1 MIETGSTQVT
11 VERVLSKLERGVIF
25 SGRQADGERIR
36 VKLSGIDLSPE
47 IGETYHVDGLIHTFT
62 DKFKVSVK
70 QINVSKIERV
80 NAVGALLIPFLERL
94 PNVGPVRAKRLLEAF
109 GDDLTQA
116 LTDPDRLC
124 EVAKALDPAKPVLTS
139 KIAAQVFAAMTHKTE
154 EENSARAEVEFLSLL
169 EKAGVTKTSAARQ
182 LWRLVGGAGSQ
193 ERLLKNPYLA
203 ASILDWKSADHLG
216 KNLLRQADPK
226 VDVKDHPPRLLG
238 AVDSV
243 WRDLLGDG
251 NSASEEE
258 PFLAL
263 LRRRGVDP
271 DLALGL
277 ARKKGAVAESEAL
290 LRAPGAAYI
299 ENSLAN
305 RLHDMEQAVCP
316 VIIPDDR
323 RLMELVNQAEAD
335 TGLKLFQEQR
345 DAAVTLI
352 KRPVALLQGGA
363 GVGKTTVMKVLATV
377 WERLGGNVVLGALAG
392 KAALG
397 LARGASSPGQPRL
410 GYTVAR
416 LISMQ
421 SASCEG
427 KPPSADRVVFDDR
440 TLIVLDEASMLD
452 TPGLHELLSYHPM
465 GARLLLAGDHGQ
477 LPPVGWGCIFH
488 DLVNDGSRLTNLTT
502 VRRQL
507 SGSPIPL
514 AAAAIREGNVPHI
527 DEWKG
532 AGDGIFL
539 VPKDRDHVA
548 MYRELLILSPD
559 TMVIAARR
567 ATVDDFNYNAAHR
580 IRDVNLPVVRLG
592 PLASVAV
599 GDPIVCTRNRY
610 RDGLFNGLLGKV
622 TDIDG
627 DMNISVLWDGE
638 TEPRLLDKDAAQDC
652 ELAYGIT
659 CHRAQGS
666 AARTVLV
673 ILENTPLVT
682 REWLYTAITRA
693 RERVVIIG
701 DKADLEKAVERRA
714 KRTTGFRA
722 AWN

>member
-1 MIETGSTQVT
+1 MIDTGTTLVT
-11 VERVLSKLERGVIF
+11 VEHVLSQLEKGAIF
-25 SGRQADGERIR
+25 SGRQENGELIR
-36 VKLSGIDLSPE
+36 VKLSGIDLAPE
-47 IGETYHVDGLIHTFT
+47 VGATYSVEGAFQTYT
-62 DKFKVSVK
+62 DKYNKESK
-70 QINVSKIERV
+70 QFTVSKIKRV
-80 NAVGALLIPFLERL
+80 VAVGALLIPFLERL
-94 PNVGPVRAKRLLEAF
+94 PNVGPIRAKRLLETF
-109 GDDLTQA
+109 GEDLTQA
-116 LTDPDRLC
+116 LTDPDRLG
-124 EVAKALDPAKPVLTS
+124 EVAKALDAAKPVLAS
-139 KIAAQVFAAMTHKTE
+139 KIAAQVFAAMIHKAE

-169 EKAGVTKTSAARQ
+169 EKAGVTKIGAARQ

-226 VDVKDHPPRLLG
+226 VDVKDHPRRLLG

-251 NSASEEE
+251 DSASEEE

-263 LRRRGVDP
+263 LQRRGVVP
-271 DLALGL
+271 DLALSL
-277 ARKKGAVAESEAL
+277 ARKMGAVVESEAL
-290 LRAPGAAYI
+290 LRAPGATYI
-299 ENSLAN
+299 ENLLAK
-305 RLHDMEQAVCP
+305 RLHDMEQALCP
-316 VIIPDDR
+316 VTIPDDQ
-323 RLMELVNQAEAD
+323 RLMELVNQAEMN

-345 DAAVTLI
+345 DAVVTLI
-352 KRPVALLQGGA
+352 KLPVALLQGGA
-363 GVGKTTVMKVLATV
+363 GVGKTTVMKVLAAV

-410 GYTVAR
+410 GHTVAR

-421 SASCEG
+421 SALCEG
-427 KPPSADRVVFDDR
+427 KLPSADRVVFDDR
-440 TLIVLDEASMLD
+440 TLLILDEASMLD
-452 TPGLHELLSYHPM
+452 TPGLHELLSYSPM

-477 LPPVGWGCIFH
+477 LPPVGWGCVFH
-488 DLVNDGSRLTNLTT
+488 DLVYDGSRLTNLTT
-502 VRRQL
+502 VRRQM

-514 AAAAIREGNVPHI
+514 AAAAIREGNVPYI
-527 DEWKG
+527 DDWRG
-532 AGDGIFL
+532 AGAGIFV

-548 MYRELLILSPD
+548 QYQELLSISPD

-567 ATVDDFNYNAAHR
+567 STVDAFNYNAAHR
-580 IRDVNLPVVRLG
+580 IRDVHLPVARLG

-622 TDIDG
+622 TSIDT
-627 DMNISVLWDGE
+627 DLNILVLWDGE
-638 TEPRLLDKDAAQDC
+638 DEPRLLDKDAGQDC

-666 AARTVLV
+666 AAKTVLV

-682 REWLYTAITRA
+682 REWFYTAITRA

-701 DKADLEKAVERRA
+701 DMADLESAVGRRT

-722 AWN
+722 WK

>member
-1 MIETGSTQVT
+1 MIDTGTTLVT
-11 VERVLSKLERGVIF
+11 VERVLSQLEKGSIF
-25 SGRQADGERIR
+25 SGRQENGELIR
-36 VKLSGIDLSPE
+36 VKLSGIDLAPE
-47 IGETYHVDGLIHTFT
+47 VGATYSVQGLFQTYSNKYNKTFRQFT
-62 DKFKVSVK
+62 
-70 QINVSKIERV
+70 VSKITRV
-80 NAVGALLIPFLERL
+80 VAVGALLIPFLERL
-94 PNVGPVRAKRLLEAF
+94 PNVGPTRAKRLLEVF
-109 GDDLTQA
+109 GDDLAQA
-116 LTDPDRLC
+116 LTDPDRLG
-124 EVAKALDPAKPVLTS
+124 EVAKALDPTKPVLAS
-139 KIAAQVFAAMTHKTE
+139 KIAAQVFAAMTHKAE
-154 EENSARAEVEFLSLL
+154 EDNSARAEVEFLAML
-169 EKAGVTKTSAARQ
+169 EKAGVTKSGAARQ
-182 LWRLVGGAGSQ
+182 LWRLVGGTGSQ

-216 KNLLRQADPK
+216 KNLLKQAAPK
-226 VDVKDHPPRLLG
+226 ADFKDHPHRLLG

-243 WRDLLGDG
+243 WRELLGDG
-251 NSASEEE
+251 DSASEEE
-258 PFLAL
+258 PFVAL
-263 LRRRGVDP
+263 LHRRGVDP
-271 DLALGL
+271 NLALGL
-277 ARKKGAVAESEAL
+277 ARKKGTVTEFEAL

-305 RLHDMEQAVCP
+305 RLLDIEQAVCP
-316 VIIPDDR
+316 INIPDAIR
-323 RLMELVNQAEAD
+323 IMELVHQAEAD

-345 DAAVTLI
+345 DAVVTLI

-363 GVGKTTVMKVLATV
+363 GVGKTTVMKVLAAV

-416 LISMQ
+416 LINMQ
-421 SASCEG
+421 AASCDG
-427 KPPSADRVVFDDR
+427 KPPSADRVIFDDR

-452 TPGLHELLSYHPM
+452 TPGLHELLSYHPI

-477 LPPVGWGCIFH
+477 LPPVGWGCVFH

-514 AAAAIREGNVPHI
+514 AAAAIRDGNVPHI
-527 DEWKG
+527 DDWRGVG
-532 AGDGIFL
+532 AGIFV
-539 VPKDRDHVA
+539 VPKGRDHVA
-548 MYRELLILSPD
+548 QYQELLALTPD

-567 ATVDDFNYNAAHR
+567 STVDAFNYNAAHR

-592 PLASVAV
+592 PLATVAV

-622 TDIDG
+622 KGIDE
-627 DMNISVLWDGE
+627 DLNILVLWDGE
-638 TEPRLLDKDAAQDC
+638 DEPRLLDKDAAQDC

-666 AARTVLV
+666 AAKMVMV

-693 RERVVIIG
+693 REGVVIIG
-701 DKADLEKAVERRA
+701 DMGELEKAVGRRT
-714 KRTTGFRA
+714 KRTTGFH
-722 AWN
+722 AWK

>member
-1 MIETGSTQVT
+1 MIDTGTTLVT
-11 VERVLSKLERGVIF
+11 VERVLSQLEKGSIF
-25 SGRQADGERIR
+25 SGRQENGELIR
-36 VKLSGIDLSPE
+36 VKLSGIDLAPE
-47 IGETYHVDGLIHTFT
+47 VGATYSVQGLFQTYSNKYNKTFRQFT
-62 DKFKVSVK
+62 
-70 QINVSKIERV
+70 VSKITRV
-80 NAVGALLIPFLERL
+80 VAVGALLIPFLERL
-94 PNVGPVRAKRLLEAF
+94 PNVGPTRAKRLLEVF
-109 GDDLTQA
+109 GDDLAQA
-116 LTDPDRLC
+116 LTDPDRLG
-124 EVAKALDPAKPVLTS
+124 EVAKALDPTKPVLAS
-139 KIAAQVFAAMTHKTE
+139 KIAAQVFAAMTHKAE
-154 EENSARAEVEFLSLL
+154 EDNSARAEVEFLAML
-169 EKAGVTKTSAARQ
+169 EKAGVTKSGAARQ
-182 LWRLVGGAGSQ
+182 LWRLVGGTGSQ

-216 KNLLRQADPK
+216 KNLLKQAAPK
-226 VDVKDHPPRLLG
+226 ADFKDHPHRLLG

-243 WRDLLGDG
+243 WRELLGDG
-251 NSASEEE
+251 DSASEEE
-258 PFLAL
+258 PFVAL
-263 LRRRGVDP
+263 LHRRGVDP
-271 DLALGL
+271 NLALGL
-277 ARKKGAVAESEAL
+277 ARKKGTVTEFEAL

-305 RLHDMEQAVCP
+305 RLLDIEQAVCP
-316 VIIPDDR
+316 INIPDAIR
-323 RLMELVNQAEAD
+323 IMELVNQAEAD

-345 DAAVTLI
+345 DAVVTLI

-363 GVGKTTVMKVLATV
+363 GVGKTTVMKVLAAV

-416 LISMQ
+416 LINMQ
-421 SASCEG
+421 AASCDG
-427 KPPSADRVVFDDR
+427 KPPSADRVIFDDR

-452 TPGLHELLSYHPM
+452 TPGLHELLSYHPI

-477 LPPVGWGCIFH
+477 LPPVGWGCVFH

-514 AAAAIREGNVPHI
+514 AAAAIRDGNVPHI
-527 DEWKG
+527 DDWRGVG
-532 AGDGIFL
+532 AGIFV
-539 VPKDRDHVA
+539 VPKGRDHVA
-548 MYRELLILSPD
+548 QYQELLALTPD

-567 ATVDDFNYNAAHR
+567 STVDAFNYNAAHR

-592 PLASVAV
+592 PLATVAV

-622 TDIDG
+622 KGIDA
-627 DMNISVLWDGE
+627 DLNILVLWDGE
-638 TEPRLLDKDAAQDC
+638 DEPRLLDKDAAQDC

-666 AARTVLV
+666 AAKMVMV

-693 RERVVIIG
+693 REGVVIIG
-701 DKADLEKAVERRA
+701 DMGELEKAVGRRT
-714 KRTTGFRA
+714 KRTTGFH
-722 AWN
+722 AWK

>member
-1 MIETGSTQVT
+1 MIQNTSTQVT
-11 VERVLSKLERGVIF
+11 VVRVLSKLERGVIF
-25 SGRQADGERIR
+25 SGRQAGGDLIR
-36 VKLSGIDLSPE
+36 VKLSGIDLCPE
-47 IGETYHVDGLIHTFT
+47 VGETYHVEGLTQTFT
-62 DKFKVSVK
+62 DKFKGSVK
-70 QINVSKIERV
+70 QINAGKIKRV
-80 NAVGALLIPFLERL
+80 QAMGALLIPFLEHL

-109 GDDLTQA
+109 GDELTQA
-116 LTDPDRLC
+116 LTDPDRLG
-124 EVAKALDPAKPVLTS
+124 EVAKALDPAKPVLAS
-139 KIAAQVFAAMTHKTE
+139 KIAAQVFAAMTHKAE
-154 EENSARAEVEFLSLL
+154 EENSARAELEFLSLL
-169 EKAGVTKTSAARQ
+169 EKAGVTRTGAARR

-216 KNLLRQADPK
+216 KKLLRQKDPK
-226 VDVKDHPPRLLG
+226 VDFADHPERLLG

-243 WRDLLGDG
+243 WRELLGDG
-251 NSASEEE
+251 DSASEEE

-263 LRRRGVDP
+263 LSHRGVDP

-277 ARKKGAVAESEAL
+277 ARKKWAVAESEAL
-290 LRAPGAAYI
+290 IRAPGAAYL
-299 ENSLAN
+299 ENSLAS
-305 RLHDMEQAVCP
+305 RLHELEGAVSP
-316 VIIPDDR
+316 VILPDDR
-323 RLMELVNQAEAD
+323 RLLELVGQAEAD
-335 TGLKLFQEQR
+335 TGLELFQEQR
-345 DAAVTLI
+345 DAVVTLI

-363 GVGKTTVMKVLATV
+363 GVGKTTVMRVLAAV

-397 LARGASSPGQPRL
+397 LARGASSPRKPRL
-410 GYTVAR
+410 GHTVAR

-421 SASCEG
+421 AASCEG
-427 KPPSADRVVFDDR
+427 KPPCSDRVVFDER

-452 TPGLHELLSYHPM
+452 TPGLHELLSYQPK

-477 LPPVGWGCIFH
+477 LPPVGWGCVFH

-514 AAAAIREGNVPHI
+514 AAAAIREGKVPHI
-527 DEWKG
+527 DDWKG
-532 AGDGIFL
+532 AGAGIFL
-539 VPKDRDHVA
+539 ASRNRDHVA
-548 MYRELLILSPD
+548 MYRELLALSPD

-567 ATVDDFNYNAAHR
+567 YTVDDFNYNAAHR
-580 IRDVNLPVVRLG
+580 IRDVTLPVVRLG
-592 PLASVAV
+592 PRATVAV

-622 TDIDG
+622 TDIDR
-627 DMNISVLWDGE
+627 DLNISVLWDGE
-638 TEPRLLDKDAAQDC
+638 SEPRLLANDAAQDC

-673 ILENTPLVT
+673 VLEDTPLVT

-701 DKADLEKAVERRA
+701 SKSDLEKSVERRT

-722 AWN
+722 VWK